1 METAVPVDQRP
12 ATQLK
17 ELRDSQLYS
26 WATLERD
33 AYLKRLGVLF
43 TSSFC
48 LLGGPIAYQTFD
60 PFGQTA
66 EFLLSGALGAGFVVS
81 LAVIRI
87 YLGWSYVG
95 DRLLSAAVA
104 YEETGWYDGQ
114 TFVKP
119 PEVLTRD
126 RLLGTYE
133 VKPTL
138 ARLKTTLLGT
148 GGSLLFSAFLL
159 FGLISTQAD
168 ADGMYGRGAAAA
180 PRVLAGGEGILYSN
194 RVKSIADLKSDD
206 EAAAAEQAAQGGR
219 PGYCGDRFFRAAA
232 GGSFCSSFDSRGGRR

>member
-1 METAVPVDQRP
+1 MDQRP

-26 WATLERD
+26 WATLNRE
-33 AYLKRLGVLF
+33 AYLKRIAFLF
-43 TSSFC
+43 TGSFC

-60 PFGQTA
+60 PSRQTA

-95 DRLLSAAVA
+95 NRLLSAAVA

-138 ARLKTTLLGT
+138 ARLKATLLGT
-148 GGSLLFSAFLL
+148 GSSLLVSAVLL
-159 FGLISTQAD
+159 IGLINSQAD
-168 ADGMYGRGAAAA
+168 ADGMVGRGAAA
-180 PRVLAGGEGILYSN
+180 PRLLPGGEGILYSKS
-194 RVKSIADLKSDD
+194 VKNLADLKSDD
-206 EAAAAEQAAQGGR
+206 EAAAAEAAAQGGR

-232 GGSFCSSFDSRGGRR
+232 GGSFCNKFDSRGGGR

>member
-17 ELRDSQLYS
+17 ELREAQLYS
-26 WATLERD
+26 WAVLETQ
-33 AYLKRLGVLF
+33 AYLKRLGILF
-43 TSSFC
+43 LGSFA

-60 PFGQTA
+60 PLKQTA
-66 EFLLSGALGAGFVVS
+66 EFFLSAAVGAGFVVS
-81 LAVIRI
+81 LAVLRI

-133 VKPTL
+133 VKPAL
-138 ARLKTTLLGT
+138 SRLKTTLLGT
-148 GGSLLFSAFLL
+148 GGVLLLSGSLLFGIIAS
-159 FGLISTQAD
+159 SAD
-168 ADGMYGRGAAAA
+168 ADGVYGRGAARV
-180 PRVLAGGEGILYSN
+180 PRRVSNEGIIYSKN
-194 RVKSIADLKSDD
+194 VKSLQDLRDD
-206 EAAAAEQAAQGGR
+206 DTAAAEEAEAQGGV
-219 PGYCGDRFFRAAA
+219 PGYCGDRFYRAFA
-232 GGSFCSSFDSRGGRR
+232 GGSMCAKFDSRPAQ